1 MATEVDLKIKQ
12 IVRDPMPNVYV
23 VYNTGQFTRQRLI
36 MLDTEAGC

>member
-23 VYNTGQFTRQRLI
+23 VYTGQFTRQRLI